1 MPIPLQRTGR
11 AIQDVFQEHSQAV
24 YRVAYSYMK
33 NPQDSE
39 DAVQESFLRL
49 IRAGLT
55 FPDSRQERAWLI
67 VTASNV
73 CRDMLKAKSRQHL
86 NIDDQLDLAAPD
98 HEPNNVLDA
107 ILALPD
113 KYKSAVYFY
122 YYEGY
127 SVNEIA
133 RMLRLPPNTVK
144 TRLSRARKA
153 LKLTLGGETDD

>member
-1 MPIPLQRTGR
+1 MPKPLQRTGR

-24 YRVAYSYMK
+24 YRVAYSFMK
-33 NPQDSE
+33 NPHDSE

-49 IRAGLT
+49 LRSGLT
-55 FPDSRQERAWLI
+55 FPDVRQERAWLI
-67 VTASNV
+67 VTVSNV

-86 NIDDQLDLAAPD
+86 NLDDQLDLAAPEQ
-98 HEPNNVLDA
+98 EPDTLLDA

-113 KYKSAVYFY
+113 KYKTALYLY

-153 LKLTLGGETDD
+153 LKLELGGETDD